1 MKITLEIT
9 VIMMM
14 MMIIIII
21 IIIIIPSSN
30 TKVDLKGIGLKSMER
45 IHMAQD
51 RDRP

>member
-9 VIMMM
+9 VV
-14 MMIIIII
+14 IIIII
-21 IIIIIPSSN
+21 ITIMPSCN
-30 TKVDLKGIGLKSMER
+30 MKVDLKEIGLESMDW

>member
-9 VIMMM
+9 VI
-14 MMIIIII
+14 IIIITI
-21 IIIIIPSSN
+21 TTTTTTIMPSSN
-30 TKVDLKGIGLKSMER
+30 MKVDLKEIGLESMDW